1 MYILDPALSTTGY
14 KYDLVPSRGVKIK
27 ANLHRGKEQFYYPLG
42 KKSSYSRKTSET
54 PKPELPWIGWRCQ
67 RTGWSPA
74 EACLWRPPEC
84 KALSQRA

>member
-1 MYILDPALSTTGY
+1 MYVLDPALSTTGY

-54 PKPELPWIGWRCQ
+54 PKPELPRIWLEMSENRLVTCRGMSLE
-67 RTGWSPA
+67 TT
-74 EACLWRPPEC
+74 
-84 KALSQRA
+84 